1 MGRQMRIAMTSRFY
15 RQSGVLKAG
24 IARQSVLA
32 RRMTAALALGLGL
45 SFGLALLSAPPHAQG
60 LRINDDIIAD
70 PNTGAALL
78 GFDPVAYFIDQRA
91 RKGYADL
98 QAVFA
103 GKVWYF
109 ASPANKSAFTVN
121 PDPYLPAFGGHDPVG
136 IAAGFAV
143 SGSPEFFALDNNRI
157 YIFRHA
163 QSRAAFLADPAIR
176 AAAERNWPQVR
187 RDLVP

>member
-1 MGRQMRIAMTSRFY
+1 MGRRMRIAMTTRLY
-15 RQSGVLKAG
+15 GQSGVLKAESARRG
-24 IARQSVLA
+24 IAFVLA
-32 RRMTAALALGLGL
+32 LSCGLIGL
-45 SFGLALLSAPPHAQG
+45 SCVLTRPAMAQG
-60 LRINDDIIAD
+60 IRINDDIIAD

-91 RKGYADL
+91 RKGYSDL
-98 QAVFA
+98 QTVFA

-176 AAAERNWPQVR
+176 EAAERNWPQVR